1 MACRRSFAS
10 SGRAMVSTARS
21 WSTYVLSRHFRGL
34 RGSFEAPDELSEP
47 SDELSANSRI
57 GLSANTLLAGLSGC
71 LLATCLL
78 KTNVCSVRVSNHV
91 GCCRVLWLAPGAANC
106 GAGADRI
113 RRHRL
118 QRRHDVALS
127 AKHHRQSLRVSG

>member
-1 MACRRSFAS
+1 MGCRRSFAS
-10 SGRAMVSTARS
+10 SGRRAASTERS
-21 WSTYVLSRHFRGL
+21 SSTCDLSQHFRGL

-57 GLSANTLLAGLSGC
+57 GLSANTLLVGLSGC
-71 LLATCLL
+71 LLASCLL

-91 GCCRVLWLAPGAANC
+91 GSCRVLWLAPGAANC

-113 RRHRL
+113 RRSRL

-127 AKHHRQSLRVSG
+127 AKLHRQ